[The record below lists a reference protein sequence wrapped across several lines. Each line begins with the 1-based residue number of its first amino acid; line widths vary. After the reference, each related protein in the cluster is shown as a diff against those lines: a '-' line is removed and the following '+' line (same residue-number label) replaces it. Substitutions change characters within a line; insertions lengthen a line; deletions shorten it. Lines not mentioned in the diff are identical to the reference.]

1 MPVKFGDHS
10 CLFTCCTVAVT
21 HEEVSASGHQW
32 EDHEDHWN
40 WDDDWGGGGGG
51 GWALFFLFYLFI
63 FSGIPVIITAIIAC
77 ICVRCGCC
85 KSCLPPKLVYK
96 DLAARPPPVPSGV
109 ELTAPPAQVYK
120 ASIVASEGV

>member
-1 MPVKFGDHS
+1 MPVEFGDHD

-21 HEEVSASGHQW
+21 HEEVTASGHQW
-32 EDHEDHWN
+32 EDHAVHSDD
-40 WDDDWGGGGGG
+40 WDDDWGGGSGG
-51 GWALFFLFYLFI
+51 GWALFIFLYLLV
-63 FSGIPVIITAIIAC
+63 FSGVPAIITAIIAC

-85 KSCLPPKLVYK
+85 KSCLPPKLK
-96 DLAARPPPVPSGV
+96 QDLAATPPTVPSGV